1 MSFWTDPYRFLLEWL
16 RNLLMGWG
24 LPADWAQVV
33 LFVGGAFALGTS
45 ALLLVVFLI
54 WLERKIVGRI
64 QDRLGPNRVGPWGI
78 FQTIADIGKIFTK
91 EFITPNG
98 VDWFLYNL
106 APVLSVGAV
115 LMLWAVIPLTMTL
128 YGVNLNVAVLYIIA
142 VGELGEMAVILA
154 GWGSNN
160 KYAVLAAF
168 RAVAQLISYE
178 VPLIV
183 TLLVPV
189 MFAGSMG
196 LNDVVQ
202 AQSIWFIFLMP
213 VVALIFFIVSIAEIG
228 RAPFDLVE
236 AESELVSGF
245 NIEYSGL
252 KFGFFFVAD
261 FLHAFTIALLFAT
274 LFLGGWRGPGAVQYP
289 ILGFLYLMVKT
300 SIVYFIV
307 ILLRASLP
315 RFRIDQMMNLNWKL
329 LTPLSMVM
337 LVLTALLGKLLSAS
351 MPVVRVAGMM
361 TMNFIVV
368 LVLNQI
374 LKFVERRNPRPVVAP
389 VVRPVARPPQIQSVQ
404 SETGTSS

>member
-1 MSFWTDPYRFLLEWL
+1 MSFWADPYRFLLE
-16 RNLLMGWG
+16 LLYGLLIGWG
-24 LPADWAQVV
+24 LPASWAQFV
-33 LFVGGAFALGTS
+33 LFLIGAFALGTA

-54 WLERKIVGRI
+54 WVERKVVARI

-91 EFITPNG
+91 EFITPVG
-98 VDWFLYNL
+98 ADWLLYNL
-106 APVLSVGAV
+106 APILSVGAV

-178 VPLIV
+178 VPLVV
-183 TLLVPV
+183 TLLIPV

-196 LNDVVQ
+196 LNDIVQ
-202 AQSIWFIFLMP
+202 AQSVWFIFLAPMT
-213 VVALIFFIVSIAEIG
+213 ALIFFIVSIAEVG

-274 LFLGGWRGPGAVQYP
+274 LFLGGWRGPGAAQYP
-289 ILGFLYLMVKT
+289 MLGFVYLMIKT
-300 SIVYFIV
+300 SVVYFIV

-329 LTPLSMVM
+329 LTPLSMAV
-337 LVLTALLGKLLSAS
+337 LILTALLDKLIPSS
-351 MPVVRVAGMM
+351 QPFIRVIGMVV
-361 TMNFIVV
+361 MNVIIL
-368 LVLNQI
+368 LVLNEI
-374 LKFVERRNPRPVVAP
+374 LKLVETRRPRPVVAP
-389 VVRPVARPPQIQSVQ
+389 VVRPVARLPQTPSMQNES
-404 SETGTSS
+404 GTSL